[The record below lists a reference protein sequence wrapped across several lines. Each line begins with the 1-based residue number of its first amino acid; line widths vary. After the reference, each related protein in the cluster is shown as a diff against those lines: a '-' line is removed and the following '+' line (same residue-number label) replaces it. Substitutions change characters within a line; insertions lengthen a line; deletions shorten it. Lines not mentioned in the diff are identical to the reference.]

1 MKNLEADMILGM
13 KVSKTSRGMTLS
25 LSHSFENMLKKFN
38 YYDCKIVST
47 LYDFRGI
54 EEK

>member
-1 MKNLEADMILGM
+1 M
-13 KVSKTSRGMTLS
+13 KVSKTPRCITVS
-25 LSHSFENMLKKFN
+25 LSHSIEKMLKKFN